1 MQPPQTTYT
10 FIGRVLPDGHLSLP
24 AELAMENGQA
34 FEVTVRPLDET
45 YETVSRYLEGKTEK
59 EGCFEGIMLP
69 AEEIEKAIESAFGT
83 TDIDEII
90 AQVRR

>member
-1 MQPPQTTYT
+1 
-10 FIGRVLPDGHLSLP
+10 V
-24 AELAMENGQA
+24 
-34 FEVTVRPLDET
+34 
-45 YETVSRYLEGKTEK
+45 
-59 EGCFEGIMLP
+59 LP